1 MWNEFKQFAMKG
13 NVVDLAVGVMIG
25 SAFGAIVN
33 SLVADVVMPVIGIV
47 TGGIDFT
54 GLAFTF
60 GKATI
65 TYGKFIQAA
74 FSFFIVAF
82 VLFMVIKAITA
93 LKRKEKAHPTAPP
106 EPSEEVLLLREI
118 RDALKK

>member
-1 MWNEFKQFAMKG
+1 MWKEFKQFAMKG

-54 GLAFTF
+54 GLSFVF

-65 TYGKFIQAA
+65 TYGKFIQAS
-74 FSFFIVAF
+74 FSFLIVAF
-82 VLFMVIKAITA
+82 ALFMVIKAIAA
-93 LKRKEKAHPTAPP
+93 LKREEKEHPTAPP